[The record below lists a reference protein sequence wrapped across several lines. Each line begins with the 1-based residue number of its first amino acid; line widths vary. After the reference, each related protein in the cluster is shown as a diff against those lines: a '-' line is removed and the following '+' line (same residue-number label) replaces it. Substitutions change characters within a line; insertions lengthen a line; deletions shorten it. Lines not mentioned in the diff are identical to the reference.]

1 MKTRILLVE
10 DDPAL
15 RKLLKDALPESIF
28 VIDIAETGREGLDV
42 IVKRKPDLIL
52 LDWNL
57 PDLNGFEVCKY
68 IKQNFIGMK
77 CPQCKEGE
85 LVEKKARRGNFFYGC
100 SEYPKCDFTSN
111 WKPIDEKCPECGHPY
126 LVEKILKSGP
136 VIACPNKGGDEEEQP
151 KRRRKKAAEGK
162 PAVKCNYSRPVPTPA
177 VVA

>member
-1 MKTRILLVE
+1 MAIAGGIRGAAVELAMCETIEMPSIADAEIVLEAEIL
-10 DDPAL
+10 PTGWTH
-15 RKLLKDALPESIF
+15 PE
-28 VIDIAETGREGLDV
+28 GRFGEFTSCSGY
-42 IVKRKPDLIL
+42 P
-52 LDWNL
+52 
-57 PDLNGFEVCKY
+57 ECKY

-136 VIACPNKGGDEEEQP
+136 VIACPNKECDYERPAPAPE
-151 KRRRKKAAEGK
+151 AAASASASS
-162 PAVKCNYSRPVPTPA
+162 PSD
-177 VVA
+177 